1 MATSE
6 QDGTGHKSCLCF
18 RTKGEWA
25 ATDVIALV
33 SGASGIYDA
42 FLAVDIQRRREDE
55 QFRRMEHSLKRLHK
69 YMDHPIYHDFNH
81 MWRDYM
87 RMWRKER
94 ILTPYPPPF
103 PFPIPFAQQLYE
115 QGPSAFEI
123 FSEIDSFAGSEDR
136 LRVRRI
142 HIASPGSFNLSGSGE
157 IIREIRELIKD
168 LWFRNRQ
175 EKAKGELDIIDKY
188 LTMRRENSDLNLP
201 PPGSTNRKLVKN
213 VKECIHSLQSLEKEG
228 KLLSVPE
235 HIEEEGK

>member
-6 QDGTGHKSCLCF
+6 QDGNGKSCLCF

-25 ATDVIALV
+25 ATDVITLV
-33 SGASGIYDA
+33 SGASDIYDA

-55 QFRRMEHSLKRLHK
+55 QYRRIEHSLERLHK
-69 YMDHPIYHDFNH
+69 YMGHPMYHEFYH

-103 PFPIPFAQQLYE
+103 PFPMPFAQQSYE
-115 QGPSAFEI
+115 QGPSAFDI
-123 FSEIDSFAGSEDR
+123 FSDIDSFAGSEDR
-136 LRVRRI
+136 LRVQRI
-142 HIASPGSFNLSGSGE
+142 HIASPGTFNLAGSGE

-175 EKAKGELDIIDKY
+175 EKAKGELEIIDKY
-188 LTMRRENSDLNLP
+188 LTMRKENSDLNLP
-201 PPGSTNRKLVKN
+201 SPSSVNRKLVKN
-213 VKECIHSLQSLEKEG
+213 VQKRIHYLQSLENDKR
-228 KLLSVPE
+228 K
-235 HIEEEGK
+235 I